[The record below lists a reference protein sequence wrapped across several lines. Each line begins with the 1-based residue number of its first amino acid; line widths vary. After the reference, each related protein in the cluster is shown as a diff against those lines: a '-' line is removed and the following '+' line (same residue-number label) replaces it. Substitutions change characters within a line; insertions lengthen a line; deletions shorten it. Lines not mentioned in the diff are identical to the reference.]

1 MRRINVILSIAA
13 LAALASPAAAQDGG
27 KYGRNDGR
35 IYDKNGDGRI
45 DSRDRQQSNCAWYDT
60 NCNGINTTRR
70 NGSNSTGW
78 QLIGRDLD
86 GNAIYERRIY
96 ERNGKTTVET
106 ARQTQDG
113 RMRIIDKRKLDTRY
127 DRNNRIYGRDRD
139 ERDDRN
145 DRDRDGID
153 DRYERG
159 RGR

>member
-13 LAALASPAAAQDGG
+13 LAAIASPAAAQDGG
-27 KYGRNDGR
+27 KYGRNDSR
-35 IYDKNGDGRI
+35 IYDTNGDGRI

-60 NCNGINTTRR
+60 NCNGVNTTR
-70 NGSNSTGW
+70 NGSNTTGW

-86 GNAIYERRIY
+86 GNSIYERRIY

-106 ARQTQDG
+106 ARRLQDG
-113 RMRIIDKRKLDTRY
+113 RMRVIDKRKLDTRY
-127 DRNNRIYGRDRD
+127 DQNGQINN
-139 ERDDRN
+139 RN

-159 RGR
+159 RGRKR